1 MSKNR
6 DGLVRLIGAFKLV
19 KAAFLIAVGVAAL
32 WSMPRDLAAF
42 AHRGVAWMGWGLFPG
57 HEGPHRAIGKLRHLD
72 PATAKRFGA
81 LCLAYATVFVVEGI
95 GLVLKQRWA
104 EWLTVVVTGS
114 FIPIEIYELVKAV
127 SAGKVVALVL
137 NVAILIYLITR
148 RVAERRQI
156 GARILRAV
164 GAA

>member
-6 DGLVRLIGAFKLV
+6 DGLVRLIGVFKLV

-42 AHRGVAWMGWGLFPG
+42 AQRGIAWMGGGLLPG

-72 PATAKRFGA
+72 PATATRFGV
-81 LCLAYATVFVVEGI
+81 LCLGYATVFLVEGV
-95 GLVLKQRWA
+95 GLLLRQRWA

-114 FIPIEIYELVKAV
+114 FIPIEIYELVKEV

-137 NVAILIYLITR
+137 NIAILIYLINR
-148 RVAERRQI
+148 RVAERHQI

>member
-19 KAAFLIAVGVAAL
+19 KGAFLIAVGVAAL
-32 WSMPRDLAAF
+32 AAMPHDLAAF
-42 AHRGVAWMGWGLFPG
+42 ARRGIAWMGLGLFPG
-57 HEGPHRAIGKLRHLD
+57 HEGAHRAVGKLRHVD
-72 PATAKRFGA
+72 PATAKRFGV
-81 LCLAYATVFVVEGI
+81 LCLAYATVFVVEGV
-95 GLVLKQRWA
+95 GLLLKQRWA

-114 FIPIEIYELVKAV
+114 FIPIEIYELVKEA
-127 SAGKVVALVL
+127 SAGKVIALVL
-137 NVAILIYLITR
+137 NVAILVYLIAR

-164 GAA
+164 GAT

>member
-32 WSMPRDLAAF
+32 WSLPQDLAAL
-42 AHRGVAWMGWGLFPG
+42 AQRGITWMGWGPFLG
-57 HEGPHRAIGKLRHLD
+57 HEGPQRALDKLRHLD
-72 PATAKRFGA
+72 PATARRLGV
-81 LCLAYATVFVVEGI
+81 LSLGYASVFLVEGV
-95 GLVLKQRWA
+95 GLLLDQRWA

-114 FIPIEIYELVKAV
+114 FIPIEIYELIKEV
-127 SAGKVVALVL
+127 SVGKVVALVL
-137 NVAILIYLITR
+137 NVAILVYLIIR

-156 GARILRAV
+156 GSRILRAV

>member
-6 DGLVRLIGAFKLV
+6 DGLVRVIGAFKLV

-32 WSMPRDLAAF
+32 WSLPQDLAAF
-42 AHRGVAWMGWGLFPG
+42 AERAISWMGGGPFLG
-57 HEGPHRAIGKLRHLD
+57 HEGPHRALDKLRDLD
-72 PATAKRFGA
+72 PATARRFGV
-81 LCLAYATVFVVEGI
+81 LGLGYASVFLVEGV
-95 GLVLKQRWA
+95 GLLLKQRWA

-114 FIPIEIYELVKAV
+114 FIPIEIYELVKEL

-137 NVAILIYLITR
+137 NVVILVYLITR

-156 GARILRAV
+156 GSRALRAV

>member
-32 WSMPRDLAAF
+32 WSMPQDLAAF
-42 AHRGVAWMGWGLFPG
+42 AQRGISWMGGGPFLG
-57 HEGPHRAIGKLRHLD
+57 HEGLHRVLGKLRHLD
-72 PATAKRFGA
+72 PATAKRFGV
-81 LCLAYATVFVVEGI
+81 LCLGYASMFLVEGV
-95 GLVLKQRWA
+95 GLLLDQRWA

-114 FIPIEIYELVKAV
+114 FIPIEIYELVKDV
-127 SAGKVVALVL
+127 SAGKVVALGL
-137 NVAILIYLITR
+137 NIAILIYLIIR

-156 GARILRAV
+156 GSRILRTV
-164 GAA
+164 GVA